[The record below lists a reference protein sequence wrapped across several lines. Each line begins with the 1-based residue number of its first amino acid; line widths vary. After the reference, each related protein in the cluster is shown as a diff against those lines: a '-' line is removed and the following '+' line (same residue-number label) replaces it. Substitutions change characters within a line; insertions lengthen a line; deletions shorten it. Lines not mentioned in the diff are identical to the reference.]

1 LADSVFEFLGGDEM
15 KTVAWVGVAYLAL
28 VGVATFYS
36 GVSANSPTADSIAK
50 LPSVGSLVG
59 SSGTTAAA
67 LDVAGAAALWFFV
80 LR

>member
-1 LADSVFEFLGGDEM
+1 M
-15 KTVAWVGVAYLAL
+15 KTVAWIAVAYLGL

-36 GVSANSPTADSIAK
+36 GVSANSPTADQIAG
-50 LPSVGSLVG
+50 LPSVGSLMG

-67 LDVAGAAALWFFV
+67 LDIAGAAAIWFFV

>member
-1 LADSVFEFLGGDEM
+1 M
-15 KTVAWVGVAYLAL
+15 KTVAWVGVVYLGL

-36 GVSANSPTADSIAK
+36 GMAANSPTADQIAK

-67 LDVAGAAALWFFV
+67 LDLAGAAALWFFV